1 MTRKVLF
8 FLFFLGWVGKET
20 KFGFCFLSFDPTV
33 SYLGFCCMSLHQCL
47 GLIYHCLIL
56 GTEISWNLWNPALL
70 WPVHTR
76 CAGPRLYA
84 QRRGSTLGRYVLL
97 HFWSCQCYPLQAA
110 KTETRVCLSNWS
122 PEPTCCSNWGHT
134 HTHKNKTKQKIT
146 RLVGD

>member
-56 GTEISWNLWNPALL
+56 GTEIS
-70 WPVHTR
+70 
-76 CAGPRLYA
+76 
-84 QRRGSTLGRYVLL
+84 
-97 HFWSCQCYPLQAA
+97 
-110 KTETRVCLSNWS
+110 
-122 PEPTCCSNWGHT
+122 
-134 HTHKNKTKQKIT
+134 
-146 RLVGD
+146 